1 MASCEEA
8 KEMDMVDYLAGL
20 GYEPLKIRNVDY
32 WYLSP
37 LRDEKTP
44 SFKINRKLNKWFD
57 HGIGK
62 GGNLID
68 FAILFHNCSVGE
80 FLQIINRDSLFQKPI
95 SRKLEEQI
103 KERKINILGDFMLSS
118 FGLLRYLHERK
129 IPIDIADHFC
139 REVRYEINGKIY
151 YGIGFKN
158 DSAGYEIRNCYFKS
172 SSSPKDITT
181 LNNGAKEAAVFE
193 GFFDFLSFMAIHQN
207 QQRVSMDFVI
217 LNSVS
222 MFEKA
227 RPFMEKHEN
236 ILLYLDRDTA
246 GQNCSRY
253 ALSLSK
259 SYQDESYLYKLY
271 KDLNDW
277 FVNIGKAQSNI

>member
-103 KERKINILGDFMLSS
+103 KE
-118 FGLLRYLHERK
+118 
-129 IPIDIADHFC
+129 
-139 REVRYEINGKIY
+139 
-151 YGIGFKN
+151 
-158 DSAGYEIRNCYFKS
+158 
-172 SSSPKDITT
+172 
-181 LNNGAKEAAVFE
+181 
-193 GFFDFLSFMAIHQN
+193 
-207 QQRVSMDFVI
+207 
-217 LNSVS
+217 
-222 MFEKA
+222 
-227 RPFMEKHEN
+227 EN
-236 ILLYLDRDTA
+236 KYS
-246 GQNCSRY
+246 G
-253 ALSLSK
+253 
-259 SYQDESYLYKLY
+259 
-271 KDLNDW
+271 
-277 FVNIGKAQSNI
+277 